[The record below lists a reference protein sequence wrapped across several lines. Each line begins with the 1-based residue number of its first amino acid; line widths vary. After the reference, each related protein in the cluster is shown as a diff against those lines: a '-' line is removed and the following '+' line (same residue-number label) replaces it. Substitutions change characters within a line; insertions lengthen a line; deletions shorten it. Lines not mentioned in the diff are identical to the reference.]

1 MQKIKDWLSGTKNFI
16 IGRAIYRACIS
27 SDDDLIKLLDNG
39 FTPYNHQQLINA
51 MQNFIEP
58 VSAPKLTPELIDNHY
73 YPDDEEGEEKC
84 SLEIT
89 SNIKSKNAPLID
101 PAVLKSID
109 AEWQIPYKKMQSYIT
124 QLDQFGDANDD
135 NAIAKRNELA
145 EKILELEKQ
154 VNAIWAKKDQYKKTG
169 MLTNTA
175 QDEIEI
181 PTDPIELASLINR
194 TKKGILNNR
203 IRMQKHPDKPGY
215 AERYQKYKEQF
226 FKITGKHYQ
235 EKA

>member
-1 MQKIKDWLSGTKNFI
+1 MQKIKDWLSGSKNFI

-27 SDDDLIKLLDNG
+27 SDDDLIKLLDKG
-39 FTPYNHQQLINA
+39 FTPYSHQQLINA
-51 MQNFIEP
+51 MQDHLDNSSGIQVQKMFPISEAKSNKPNILTTNTAFIP
-58 VSAPKLTPELIDNHY
+58 A
-73 YPDDEEGEEKC
+73 
-84 SLEIT
+84 
-89 SNIKSKNAPLID
+89 NIEVD
-101 PAVLKSID
+101 PFVLKAID